1 MEEALHELDQCQ
13 VSSREHTCSRKHL
26 EKKHLE
32 KQHLEMQHLEMQH
45 LENKLGPVVNL
56 PENVLVKLLAYSD
69 K

>member
-32 KQHLEMQHLEMQH
+32 KQHLEMQHLEM
-45 LENKLGPVVNL
+45 KLGPVVKL
-56 PENVLVKLLAYSD
+56 PQNVLVKLLAYSV